1 MVRIPRVA
9 GRYIYKFNSKLLM
22 NIIVDTYSWNC
33 LKHVSHRRIP
43 SPVCTAS
50 LSIILHSGQIRA
62 AFGGS
67 TVFAPYPGIFFGVF
81 ATLAAVNEGDTF
93 KGQEALQQQLRETIA
108 NSKRPAEELA
118 SYYPGRDPH
127 GRWGS
132 PGPRQLR
139 RASPRVTVEL
149 RW

>member
-22 NIIVDTYSWNC
+22 NIIIDTYSWNC

-50 LSIILHSGQIRA
+50 LSTKLHSGQIRA
-62 AFGGS
+62 AFSGS
-67 TVFAPYPGIFFGVF
+67 TVFAPYPGIFFVVVF

-93 KGQEALQQQLRETIA
+93 KGQEALQQQQQQLRETIA
-108 NSKRPAEELA
+108 SCKRSAEELV
-118 SYYPGRDPH
+118 SY
-127 GRWGS
+127 
-132 PGPRQLR
+132 
-139 RASPRVTVEL
+139 
-149 RW
+149 